1 LWKPAIIA
9 GVLMALS
16 FVRALS
22 WRLINQH
29 SDDLR
34 LTPRGE
40 HLLIAAALSVP
51 LFPAVA
57 LLWSAITRRL
67 RTRLT
72 VVLVLMVVLGA
83 AGGFAALVAWVPL
96 FNGKY
101 VASVTSPDR
110 TREAHVWVDGLLGC
124 RASLYVSDHGGLWG
138 AFAQQRNVDCDSIG
152 AQWLA
157 DGGVEI
163 SAGEPRPLNLFFG
176 PH

>member
-1 LWKPAIIA
+1 
-9 GVLMALS
+9 MALS
-16 FVRALS
+16 FVRAMS

-29 SDDLR
+29 SDGLR

-40 HLLIAAALSVP
+40 HLLTAAALSLP

-83 AGGFAALVAWVPL
+83 AGGVAALVAWVPL
-96 FNGKY
+96 FDGKY
-101 VASVTSPDR
+101 TASVASPDA

-124 RASLYVSDHGGLWG
+124 RATLYVSDRGGLWG
-138 AFAQQRNVDCDSIG
+138 AQAQQRNVDCDSIG

-163 SAGEPRPLNLFFG
+163 NASEPKPLNLFFG

>member
-1 LWKPAIIA
+1 
-9 GVLMALS
+9 MALS
-16 FVRALS
+16 FGRALS

-29 SDDLR
+29 ADGLR

-40 HLLIAAALSVP
+40 HLLTAAALSVP

-57 LLWSAITRRL
+57 LLWSAVTGRL

-83 AGGFAALVAWVPL
+83 SGGFAALVAWVPL
-96 FNGKY
+96 FDGKY
-101 VASVTSPDR
+101 TAAVTSPDAS
-110 TREAHVWVDGLLGC
+110 REAHVWVDGLLGC
-124 RASLYVSDHGGLWG
+124 RATLYVSDHGALWG
-138 AFAQQRNVDCDSIG
+138 AQAQQRNVDCDSIG
-152 AQWLA
+152 AQWLG

-163 SAGEPRPLNLFFG
+163 TAGEPKPLNLFFG